1 MTYQETCEYLY
12 HQMPMFERQGAD
24 GYKEGLSN
32 SITLD
37 QHFGRP
43 HSKYRTIHVAGTN
56 GKGSCAH
63 TLSAIL
69 QSCGYKVGLYTSP
82 HLVDFSERI
91 RINGRPI
98 EEEYVVNF
106 VEQEKP
112 FFAPLQPSF
121 FEVTT
126 AMAFKYFADK
136 QVDIAVIEV
145 GMGGRLD
152 CTNIIMPIL
161 SVITNISM
169 DHTQFLGN
177 SLELIAIE
185 KSGIIKQGTPVV
197 VGETAPETRPVFE
210 AMASSLKAPIT
221 FAEEQQE
228 IISVSQKHNRIE
240 YNTKSFGILT
250 GELKGNYQEKNTNTI
265 LCAVKQLEKLGYM
278 NKVNCPAN
286 TVCTNREVREGFKN
300 VCSLTGLKGRWQVI
314 SEAPL
319 TVCDTGH
326 NVAGWEYLSKQI
338 SEVPC
343 EHKHIIFG
351 MVEDKDV
358 EGVIS
363 LLPKDATYYFTKAD
377 NKRALSENILKLYA
391 QGAGLKGESYP
402 DVMNAWEAAKKQ
414 AANNDFV
421 FIGGSSYLVAD
432 FLKNCI

>member
-126 AMAFKYFADK
+126 
-136 QVDIAVIEV
+136 
-145 GMGGRLD
+145 
-152 CTNIIMPIL
+152 
-161 SVITNISM
+161 
-169 DHTQFLGN
+169 
-177 SLELIAIE
+177 
-185 KSGIIKQGTPVV
+185 
-197 VGETAPETRPVFE
+197 
-210 AMASSLKAPIT
+210 
-221 FAEEQQE
+221 
-228 IISVSQKHNRIE
+228 
-240 YNTKSFGILT
+240 
-250 GELKGNYQEKNTNTI
+250 
-265 LCAVKQLEKLGYM
+265 
-278 NKVNCPAN
+278 PAN
-286 TVCTNREVREGFKN
+286 
-300 VCSLTGLKGRWQVI
+300 VI
-314 SEAPL
+314 
-319 TVCDTGH
+319 
-326 NVAGWEYLSKQI
+326 
-338 SEVPC
+338 
-343 EHKHIIFG
+343 
-351 MVEDKDV
+351 
-358 EGVIS
+358 
-363 LLPKDATYYFTKAD
+363 
-377 NKRALSENILKLYA
+377 
-391 QGAGLKGESYP
+391 
-402 DVMNAWEAAKKQ
+402 
-414 AANNDFV
+414 
-421 FIGGSSYLVAD
+421 
-432 FLKNCI
+432 

>member
-32 SITLD
+32 SIALD

-91 RINGRPI
+91 RVNGRPI

-106 VEQEKP
+106 VEKEKS

-121 FEVTT
+121 FEVVT

-185 KSGIIKQGTPVV
+185 KAGIIKQGVPVV
-197 VGETAPETRPVFE
+197 VGETVPETRPVFE

-221 FAEEQQE
+221 FAEEEQE
-228 IISVSQKHNRIE
+228 IISVSEKYNRVE
-240 YNTKSFGILT
+240 YNTKSFGILA
-250 GELKGNYQEKNTNTI
+250 GELKGHYQEKNTNTI

-278 NKVNCPAN
+278 NKVHCPAN

-300 VCSLTGLKGRWQVI
+300 VCSLTGLKGR
-314 SEAPL
+314 
-319 TVCDTGH
+319 
-326 NVAGWEYLSKQI
+326 
-338 SEVPC
+338 
-343 EHKHIIFG
+343 
-351 MVEDKDV
+351 
-358 EGVIS
+358 
-363 LLPKDATYYFTKAD
+363 
-377 NKRALSENILKLYA
+377 
-391 QGAGLKGESYP
+391 
-402 DVMNAWEAAKKQ
+402 
-414 AANNDFV
+414 
-421 FIGGSSYLVAD
+421 
-432 FLKNCI
+432 